1 MSKQTPRAGS
11 LAYRT
16 SSSTTMVPPF
26 AYRVTRPRTVPL
38 TPTVPPKYTTPFVAG
53 LNPRWRGKRYL
64 ASAGRLADT
73 EGSGVAEYSDHDPL
87 APTGVNV
94 VLSPPICRVVESGYS
109 AGMRSTAARRS
120 EEHTSELQ
128 SRFGISY

>member
-73 EGSGVAEYSDHDPL
+73 EGAGGGGGGGGPAHPSPGGGE
-87 APTGVNV
+87 GRWV
-94 VLSPPICRVVESGYS
+94 VLLC
-109 AGMRSTAARRS
+109 
-120 EEHTSELQ
+120 
-128 SRFGISY
+128 